1 MKKVLTVLP
10 LAALAL
16 VGCQSSS
23 GDSVTAPD
31 VQPLPQNY
39 PTDYI
44 ISELGTYNYAADGT
58 LEITKGTC
66 TDRANEYVWEKV
78 TKTGSLKDA
87 GNNSAEM
94 DLGDGAG
101 KNTYAFVAA
110 YGEPF
115 PSGSY
120 YMTSTLNQ
128 KLIRGV
134 ILDDSY
140 YDDVVFVNTDC
151 LFENFGEMQET
162 LALIAGVEKSEINM
176 SCKVLSIQGLEMEYK
191 SHRSMGVEYTLS
203 YAGKVCNVKHDF
215 RYANVETDCERAF
228 KDYQKDYESGET
240 TEFFNFDF
248 YDQDI
253 NTDAC
258 DEVLEDF
265 HNATGLAKSAPGV
278 SKKQVKDIL
287 RAIGKRLRHGK

>member
-94 DLGDGAG
+94 DLGDGDG
-101 KNTYAFVAA
+101 KNTYEFRVAA
-110 YGEPF
+110 GEKF
-115 PSGSY
+115 PEGDFYKS
-120 YMTSTLNQ
+120 STLNDP
-128 KLIRGV
+128 LIWGV
-134 ILDDSY
+134 VLEDPY
-140 YDDVVFVNTDC
+140 YSEAIFINTDC
-151 LFENFGEMQET
+151 IFENFG
-162 LALIAGVEKSEINM
+162 ISINFCI
-176 SCKVLSIQGLEMEYK
+176 SRNSSISTNLGISRNTSIPKNLSI
-191 SHRSMGVEYTLS
+191 SR
-203 YAGKVCNVKHDF
+203 
-215 RYANVETDCERAF
+215 
-228 KDYQKDYESGET
+228 
-240 TEFFNFDF
+240 
-248 YDQDI
+248 I
-253 NTDAC
+253 
-258 DEVLEDF
+258 
-265 HNATGLAKSAPGV
+265 
-278 SKKQVKDIL
+278 
-287 RAIGKRLRHGK
+287 